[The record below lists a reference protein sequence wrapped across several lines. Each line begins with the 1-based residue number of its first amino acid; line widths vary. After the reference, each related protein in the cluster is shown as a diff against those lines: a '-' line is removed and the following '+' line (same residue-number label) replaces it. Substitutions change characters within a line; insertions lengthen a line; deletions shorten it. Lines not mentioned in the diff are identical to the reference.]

1 MLKKTLEAP
10 YTTKLNHRIHLPPNH
25 PEAGMAGAL
34 LWPSSSLII
43 AAARAARSAAACP
56 SGDRATHSAASSAV
70 AKLPRCTCLPP
81 LLTCAVGLGLAGIVD
96 VHGEVAR
103 PVLGHAQHQ

>member
-56 SGDRATHSAASSAV
+56 SGDRATYSAAYGRLWRS
-70 AKLPRCTCLPP
+70 CP
-81 LLTCAVGLGLAGIVD
+81 LLHHLATAPHPRLVGLGVAGIA
-96 VHGEVAR
+96 AR
-103 PVLGHAQHQ
+103 LTP